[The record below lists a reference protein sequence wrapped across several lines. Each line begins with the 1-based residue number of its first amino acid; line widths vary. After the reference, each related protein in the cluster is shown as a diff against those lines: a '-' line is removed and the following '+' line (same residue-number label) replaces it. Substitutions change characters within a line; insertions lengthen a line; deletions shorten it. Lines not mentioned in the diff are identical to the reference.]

1 MTALLASVRNPSE
14 ARAVAAGGATWIDL
28 KEPAAGALGAV
39 ERAVVT
45 AVAREF
51 GATHRISATIGDCWE
66 TPGLIAPRVAAMTA
80 AGAHYVKVGAY
91 AAPPSPQL
99 LSALAAACRDAAA
112 RVIVVCFAERPPSAA
127 DLDLLAATGIAGL
140 MLDTAEKGGPRLP
153 ELLTGPELASF
164 VARAR
169 ELGLLSGLAGRLRA
183 EDVPAVARA
192 APDYLGFR
200 GALCEGGARSAAVD
214 PRRVRTLVRQLAEA
228 NSVAMPET
236 RNHGMA

>member
-66 TPGLIAPRVAAMTA
+66 TPGLIAPRVAAMT
-80 AGAHYVKVGAY
+80 
-91 AAPPSPQL
+91 APPSPQL